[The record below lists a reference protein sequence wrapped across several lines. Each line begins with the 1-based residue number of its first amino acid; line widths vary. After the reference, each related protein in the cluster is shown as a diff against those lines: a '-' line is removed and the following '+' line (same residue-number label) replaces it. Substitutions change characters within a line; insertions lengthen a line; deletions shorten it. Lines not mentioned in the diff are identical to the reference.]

1 MWEDK
6 KASPA
11 DGNVRPR
18 MTPKKKG
25 IECLG
30 SKAERH
36 KDLALSI
43 GGSVYCSNE
52 IHTRTSHNKR
62 NHTLQLCPTLVYL
75 DQTKKAYYFG
85 KTLRYFPISTIPSP
99 PYFMIMS
106 YSSCSSPAASAVQCL
121 TAILL
126 IGRIRRTFMG
136 GGKREGL
143 VPYFFFAQI
152 RTLLFCFAF
161 WERAVFSLFCRALTG
176 SSLGICGAKSIVYTH
191 THRERT
197 SLSFS
202 APEPE
207 FSLIRKDRQSHKPG
221 PPFWTESH
229 HFKREKR
236 KKIMQIRF
244 QPRDISPAL
253 GIRPKNLN
261 PNHTLRFSL
270 SCAVSYEVHSQVA

>member
-1 MWEDK
+1 M
-6 KASPA
+6 
-11 DGNVRPR
+11 
-18 MTPKKKG
+18 
-25 IECLG
+25 G

-143 VPYFFFAQI
+143 VPYFFFCPDSDFA
-152 RTLLFCFAF
+152 LLLCFLGASRFFAF
-161 WERAVFSLFCRALTG
+161 LPG
-176 SSLGICGAKSIVYTH
+176 SDWKQLRDLRRKIHCIYTH
-191 THRERT
+191 TERENK
-197 SLSFS
+197 SVLFS
-202 APEPE
+202 
-207 FSLIRKDRQSHKPG
+207 
-221 PPFWTESH
+221 
-229 HFKREKR
+229 
-236 KKIMQIRF
+236 
-244 QPRDISPAL
+244 
-253 GIRPKNLN
+253 
-261 PNHTLRFSL
+261 
-270 SCAVSYEVHSQVA
+270 SQARIFLDS